1 MNLPDLVARFS
12 VATTYMQVIA
22 GCIICI
28 AVAVWLTGQIIVS
41 AVALWGTIFR
51 IGKHFIRYLKL
62 RDRFEW
68 WLEKEEAN
76 KRGQE

>member
-62 RDRFEW
+62 RNRFEW

>member
-1 MNLPDLVARFS
+1 MNLLDLVARFS

-28 AVAVWLTGQIIVS
+28 AAAVWLTGQIIVS
-41 AVALWGTIFR
+41 AVALWGTLFR

>member
-1 MNLPDLVARFS
+1 MSLFDLVARFS

-62 RDRFEW
+62 RNRFEW
-68 WLEKEEAN
+68 WLEKKEAN

>member
-51 IGKHFIRYLKL
+51 FGKHFIRYLKL
-62 RDRFEW
+62 RNRFEW